1 MPVIE
6 VNGAKV
12 YIEDTGAPPG
22 RPGAPAIV
30 FGHGLLFSGR
40 MYAAQVA
47 RLKDRYR
54 CVTIDWRGQ
63 GKSPASP
70 SDAHMDTLFDDAVA
84 IIEGLNAGPVHYV
97 GLSMGGFVGIRLAA
111 RRPELL
117 RSLSLL
123 DTSSGPEDPD
133 NVSKYRLLAKV
144 YRVVGMKPVKS
155 QVLPIMFGKTYLASE
170 AGKTG
175 VTVFLQELGEV
186 KRPGMVT
193 AILGVTDRPP
203 VEDELARIHTPTLV
217 IVGEEDVAT
226 PVAKSQTIVGGIAGA
241 RLEIV
246 PEAGHS
252 STVEQPERLSDLIE
266 AFVDQH

>member
-1 MPVIE
+1 MPLIE
-6 VNGAKV
+6 VNGAQV
-12 YIEDTGAPPG
+12 YIEDTGAPAG
-22 RPGAPAIV
+22 RPDAPAVV

-47 RLKDRYR
+47 RLKGRYR

-63 GKSPASP
+63 GKSPGGA
-70 SDAHMDTLFDDAVA
+70 DADMDTLALDAA
-84 IIEGLNAGPVHYV
+84 TIIESLNAGPVHYV
-97 GLSMGGFVGIRLAA
+97 GLSMGGFVGMRLGA

-117 RSLSLL
+117 RSLALL

-133 NVSKYRLLAKV
+133 NVSKYRLLARV
-144 YRVVGMKPVKS
+144 YRVVGMRPVSS
-155 QVLPIMFGKTYLASE
+155 QVTPIMFGKTYLASE
-170 AGKTG
+170 AGKAG
-175 VTVFLQELGEV
+175 VKDFLQALAKV
-186 KRPGMVT
+186 KRPGMVK

-203 VEDELARIHTPTLV
+203 IYDELAKIHTPTLV

-226 PVAKSQTIVGGIAGA
+226 PVEKSKTIAGAIAGA

-266 AFVDQH
+266 TFVDEH

>member
-1 MPVIE
+1 MPLVE

-12 YIEDTGAPPG
+12 YVEDSGPPAG
-22 RPGAPAIV
+22 RPDAPAVV

-40 MYAAQVA
+40 MFAAQVE
-47 RLKDRYR
+47 RLKHRYR

-63 GKSPASP
+63 GRSPAGP
-70 SDAHMDTLFDDAVA
+70 GGSDMDALAEDAA
-84 IIEGLNAGPVHYV
+84 TIIEGLNAGPVHYV
-97 GLSMGGFVGIRLAA
+97 GLSMGGFVGMRLGA

-117 RSLSLL
+117 RSLTLL

-144 YRVVGMKPVKS
+144 YRVVGMKPVSS
-155 QVLPIMFGKTYLASE
+155 QVEPIMFGKTYLATE
-170 AGKTG
+170 AGKAG
-175 VTVFLQELGEV
+175 VKDFLQSLAEV
-186 KRPGMVT
+186 KRAGMVK
-193 AILGVTDRPP
+193 AILGVTDRSPIL
-203 VEDELARIHTPTLV
+203 DELGKITTPTLV
-217 IVGEEDVAT
+217 VVGAEDVAT
-226 PVAKSQTIVGGIAGA
+226 PVAKSETIVGAIAGS

-252 STVEQPERLSDLIE
+252 STVEQPGALSDLIE